1 MTSLRNALMGNGQ
14 GVDDVDEIELV
25 FDTDHKI
32 LLRGFIYDFERA
44 VDPAIVG
51 PILGEV
57 LLGRLLRNHLSGS
70 A

>member
-1 MTSLRNALMGNGQ
+1 VTSLRNALMGNGQ
-14 GVDDVDEIELV
+14 CVDDVDEIELV

-32 LLRGFIYDFERA
+32 LLREFIYDFERA

-51 PILGEV
+51 SVLGEV